1 MILLPAI
8 DIIGGKT
15 VRLTEGDYDQ
25 VKGYDLTPLEAALS
39 FESAGAQ
46 WIHMVDLEGARS
58 GHPVNQATLREI
70 RKESKA
76 RLEVGGGIRSLDSA
90 LELIDLGIDR
100 VVIGSR
106 AIEDPAEAARI
117 IGRLGAKAAIGMDLR
132 DGRPAIHGWTQ
143 VSDIDGLEFAK
154 MLEAE
159 GAQCFI
165 VTDIAT
171 DGRLTGPNLP
181 LMESFA
187 SHLTAEVIASGGV
200 SQLQDLAD
208 LAITGASGVI
218 VGKAI
223 YEGRFTVSEAIALLN
238 QESLVPKGCLVE
250 SSNVQTP

>member
-15 VRLTEGDYDQ
+15 VRLTEGDYGQ

-39 FESAGAQ
+39 FEEAGAQ
-46 WIHMVDLEGARS
+46 WIHMVDLEGAKS

-76 RLEVGGGIRSLDSA
+76 KLEVGGGIRSLESA
-90 LELIDLGIDR
+90 LELVDLGIDR

-106 AIEDPAEAARI
+106 AIEDPAEAVKI
-117 IGRLGAKAAIGMDLR
+117 INRLGPKAAIGLDLR
-132 DGRPAIHGWTQ
+132 DGRPALHGWTQ
-143 VSDIDGLEFAK
+143 VSDLDGLEYAK
-154 MLEAE
+154 KLEE
-159 GAQCFI
+159 QGAQCFI

-181 LMESFA
+181 LMEAFA
-187 SHLTAEVIASGGV
+187 RSLKAEVIASGGV
-200 SQLQDLAD
+200 SRLQDLAD
-208 LAITGASGVI
+208 LAKAKAAGVI

-223 YEGRFTVSEAIALLN
+223 YEGRFTVSQALEVLN
-238 QESLVPKGCLVE
+238 QNSLVPEAGTKE
-250 SSNVQTP
+250 SLRVQAP